1 MSDRAGMPASYDTDI
16 SREPDAGKSVWQHKI
31 NLTSVF
37 HNDDLTFEQSRD
49 AIVARIRATT
59 WFKAKS
65 DFADLVFLVDEL
77 GDSETQ
83 AAFNAVWDEI
93 YDIADYD
100 RVWITTS

>member
-49 AIVARIRATT
+49 AIVARIRGSA
-59 WFKAKS
+59 WFKAK
-65 DFADLVFLVDEL
+65 DEYDDLVYLVEEL
-77 GDSETQ
+77 ADSER
-83 AAFNAVWDEI
+83 AYHFDYVWDEI